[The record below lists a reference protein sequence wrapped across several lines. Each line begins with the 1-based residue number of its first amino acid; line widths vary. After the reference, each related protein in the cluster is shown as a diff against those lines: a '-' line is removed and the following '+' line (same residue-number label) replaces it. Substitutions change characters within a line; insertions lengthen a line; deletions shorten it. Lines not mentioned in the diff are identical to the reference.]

1 MRHHSESL
9 KASFPENLIV
19 YVLKCKHNNI
29 EETILSAEFKPMLL
43 LESFLFYRSIVWVL
57 ISLFPKLVLQNI
69 AKHISM

>member
-29 EETILSAEFKPMLL
+29 EETILSAEFKRMLVRIFPL
-43 LESFLFYRSIVWVL
+43 L
-57 ISLFPKLVLQNI
+57 SLDCLGAYFPI
-69 AKHISM
+69 P